1 MLTTDK
7 CSARRRRLDR
17 LQLPRRKKIELDLVK
32 KERVERTE
40 VEKEVLVGYAIVKYS
55 VEDVQKSSAGA
66 QLRPKPTP
74 VMIG

>member
-1 MLTTDK
+1 MLRKEKT
-7 CSARRRRLDR
+7 AR
-17 LQLPRRKKIELDLVK
+17 PTAFNCPEEEKIELDLVK

-40 VEKEVLVGYAIVKYS
+40 VEKQVLVGYAIVKYS

>member
-7 CSARRRRLDR
+7 CSARRRRLHR
-17 LQLPRRKKIELDLVK
+17 PPSTAQKKKKIELDLVK

-55 VEDVQKSSAGA
+55 VEDVHKKARQELSSVRS
-66 QLRPKPTP
+66 QHP
-74 VMIG
+74 